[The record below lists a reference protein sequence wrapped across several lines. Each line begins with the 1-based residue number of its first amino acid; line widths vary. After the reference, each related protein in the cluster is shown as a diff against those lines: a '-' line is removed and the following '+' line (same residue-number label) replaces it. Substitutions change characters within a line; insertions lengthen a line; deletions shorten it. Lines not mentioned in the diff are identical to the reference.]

1 MHVQVP
7 QQCPKVLEQETPDV
21 TTLTENNETPTT
33 TTAAVNPTGNLEI
46 TVSRAELLRE
56 LTAAQSVVERKTT
69 IPILSNFLFEATNEG
84 ETGRLIITA
93 TDLDQ
98 SLRTSCAAKVKKP
111 GACTIP
117 ARKLY
122 DYIRLLPEGDIS
134 IKLMD
139 NHWVQIRAGRSNT
152 KMVGMARANF
162 PQVAE
167 FPTTASY
174 KISVPSLKNMV
185 SKTIFA
191 ISNEESRYTLNGALL
206 VLKAESM
213 AMVAT
218 DGHRLAHVEKMGE
231 TIEGIVGEKKTLIP
245 RKALSEL
252 SSLLG
257 STDSESMDFADDEST
272 LFFKVGGRVLTSRK
286 LTGQFP
292 NYEAVLPRDNNKF
305 VIVRSEDLMA
315 SIQRVAQFAD
325 ERSGAI
331 KIRLEQNELKLSSQS
346 TDAGE
351 SEDIIETPYNYDPL
365 VVGFNSQYLID
376 FLKAIG
382 NTGEVRLE
390 FKDAQSAGQM
400 RPEDGNEDVR
410 YRYILMPM
418 RI

>member
-1 MHVQVP
+1 M
-7 QQCPKVLEQETPDV
+7 
-21 TTLTENNETPTT
+21 T
-33 TTAAVNPTGNLEI
+33 TTAAPTGNLEI

-69 IPILSNFLFEATNEG
+69 IPILSNFLVEAADDHIT
-84 ETGRLIITA
+84 ITA

-98 SLRTSCAAKVKKP
+98 SIRTSCPAKVKKP

-122 DYIRLLPEGDIS
+122 DYIKLLPDGDIS

-167 FPTTASY
+167 FPSTGAIKIKAASLQGM
-174 KISVPSLKNMV
+174 IA
-185 SKTIFA
+185 KTIFA

-218 DGHRLAHVEKMGE
+218 DGHRLAHIEKLGE
-231 TIEGIVGEKKTLIP
+231 VLEGVTGEKKTLIP

-252 SSLLG
+252 LSLLN
-257 STDSESMDFADDEST
+257 TTEVETIDFADDEQT
-272 LFFKVGGRVLTSRK
+272 LFFRVGGRVLTSRK
-286 LTGQFP
+286 LTGNFP

-315 SIQRVAQFAD
+315 AIQRVAQFAD

-331 KIRLEQNELKLSSQS
+331 KIRLETNELKLSSSS
-346 TDAGE
+346 TDSGE
-351 SEDIIETPYNYDPL
+351 SEDTIVTPYNSDPL
-365 VVGFNSQYLID
+365 VVGFNSQYLLD

-400 RPEDGNEDVR
+400 RPEDGTEDVK

>member
-1 MHVQVP
+1 VSSATITSTA
-7 QQCPKVLEQETPDV
+7 ERGRTETV
-21 TTLTENNETPTT
+21 S
-33 TTAAVNPTGNLEI
+33 TAANMPDAAPTGNLEI

-69 IPILSNFLFEATNEG
+69 IPILSNFLFEASDDKLT
-84 ETGRLIITA
+84 ITA

-98 SLRTSCAAKVKKP
+98 SLNTSCAAKVKKP

-122 DYIRLLPEGDIS
+122 DYIKLLPEGDIS

-162 PQVAE
+162 PQVPQ
-167 FPTTASY
+167 FPTTGGYRINAAT
-174 KISVPSLKNMV
+174 LHNMIAKV
-185 SKTIFA
+185 IFA

-218 DGHRLAHVEKMGE
+218 DGHRLAHIEKTGE
-231 TIEGIVGEKKTLIP
+231 PIEGISGEKKTLIP
-245 RKALSEL
+245 RKALHEL
-252 SSLLG
+252 IGLLANMEPAK
-257 STDSESMDFADDEST
+257 DKAPQYIEFADDDQN

-305 VIVRSEDLMA
+305 VIVRSEDLMG

-331 KIRLEQNELKLSSQS
+331 KIRLEQNELKLSSSS
-346 TDAGE
+346 TDSGE
-351 SEDIIETPYNYDPL
+351 SEDSIETPYNYDPL
-365 VVGFNSQYLID
+365 VVGFNSSYLID
-376 FLKAIG
+376 FLKATG
-382 NTGEVRLE
+382 NSGEVRLE

-400 RPEDGNEDVR
+400 RPEDGSEDVK

>member
-1 MHVQVP
+1 VATMIEDNEINTSP
-7 QQCPKVLEQETPDV
+7 AV
-21 TTLTENNETPTT
+21 T
-33 TTAAVNPTGNLEI
+33 ASGNLEI

-69 IPILSNFLFEATNEG
+69 IPILSNFLFEASNEG
-84 ETGRLIITA
+84 DSGRLTITA

-98 SLRTSCAAKVKKP
+98 SLRTSCAAKVKKA

-152 KMVGMARANF
+152 RMVGMARANF

-167 FPTTASY
+167 FPAGGGT
-174 KISVPSLKNMV
+174 KISVASLKNMV

-218 DGHRLAHVEKMGE
+218 DGHRLAHVEKLGE
-231 TIEGIVGEKKTLIP
+231 TLEGITGEKKTLIP
-245 RKALSEL
+245 RKALGELAGLLNASEAETL
-252 SSLLG
+252 
-257 STDSESMDFADDEST
+257 EFADDDST
-272 LFFKVGGRVLTSRK
+272 LFFKIGGRVLTSRK

-305 VIVRSEDLMA
+305 VIVRSEDLQGC
-315 SIQRVAQFAD
+315 IQRVAQFAD

-351 SEDIIETPYNYDPL
+351 SEDTIETPYNYDPL
-365 VVGFNSQYLID
+365 VVGFNSQYLLD

-382 NTGEVRLE
+382 TAGEVRLE

-400 RPEDGNEDVR
+400 RPEDGNEDVN

>member
-1 MHVQVP
+1 
-7 QQCPKVLEQETPDV
+7 
-21 TTLTENNETPTT
+21 
-33 TTAAVNPTGNLEI
+33 
-46 TVSRAELLRE
+46 
-56 LTAAQSVVERKTT
+56 
-69 IPILSNFLFEATNEG
+69 
-84 ETGRLIITA
+84 
-93 TDLDQ
+93 
-98 SLRTSCAAKVKKP
+98 
-111 GACTIP
+111 
-117 ARKLY
+117 
-122 DYIRLLPEGDIS
+122 LLPEGDIS

-162 PQVAE
+162 PQVPQ
-167 FPTTASY
+167 FPSAGGFRINAST
-174 KISVPSLKNMV
+174 LHNMIAKV
-185 SKTIFA
+185 IFA

-218 DGHRLAHVEKMGE
+218 DGHRLAHIEKTGE
-231 TIEGIVGEKKTLIP
+231 VIEGISGEKKTLIP
-245 RKALSEL
+245 RKALHEL
-252 SSLLG
+252 IGLLANMEPAK
-257 STDSESMDFADDEST
+257 DKAPQFIEFADDDQN

-305 VIVRSEDLMA
+305 VIVRSEDLM
-315 SIQRVAQFAD
+315 SSLQRVAQFAD

-331 KIRLEQNELKLSSQS
+331 KIRLEQNELKLSAQS
-346 TDAGE
+346 TDSGE

-365 VVGFNSQYLID
+365 VVGFNSSYLID
-376 FLKAIG
+376 FLRAIG
-382 NTGEVRLE
+382 ETGEVRLE

-400 RPEDGNEDVR
+400 RPEDGNEETR

>member
-1 MHVQVP
+1 MS
-7 QQCPKVLEQETPDV
+7 TSA
-21 TTLTENNETPTT
+21 PTFESPT
-33 TTAAVNPTGNLEI
+33 SAAPTGNLEI

-69 IPILSNFLFEATNEG
+69 IPILSNFLFEATADESEDG
-84 ETGRLIITA
+84 KAGRLTITA

-98 SLRTSCAAKVKKP
+98 SLKTSCAARVKKP

-122 DYIRLLPEGDIS
+122 DYIKLLPEGDIS

-162 PQVAE
+162 PQVHE
-167 FPTTASY
+167 FPTTGSFR
-174 KISVPSLKNMV
+174 ISVPSLKGMIA
-185 SKTIFA
+185 KTIFS

-218 DGHRLAHVEKMGE
+218 DGHRLAHVEKLGE
-231 TIEGIVGEKKTLIP
+231 TLEGISGEKKTLIP

-252 SSLLG
+252 QSLL
-257 STDSESMDFADDEST
+257 SNTEAETLDFADDDQT
-272 LFFKVGGRVLTSRK
+272 LFFRVGGRVLTSRK

-305 VIVRSEDLMA
+305 VIVRSEDLMGC
-315 SIQRVAQFAD
+315 IQRVAQFAD

-331 KIRLEQNELKLSSQS
+331 KIRLEQNELKLSSSS
-346 TDAGE
+346 TEAGE
-351 SEDIIETPYNYDPL
+351 SEDTIETPYNYDPL

-382 NTGEVRLE
+382 TQGEVRLE

-400 RPEDGNEDVR
+400 RPEDGNEDVK